1 VILAKFNFPFLH
13 LFRLPVIV
21 AIWGLLLLS
30 PSLSA
35 QLVFDWPVRADP
47 GPEALLTG
55 ASAALWNP
63 GGLAHSSGAGNDVWV
78 IHVDGPDATGIRGLA
93 AAASIDLPYLGARAA
108 VAYQHLG
115 ITDIT
120 RTSTS
125 PEPDPGRIS
134 VAEDVAVVSLAH
146 DLASYGGVGAGF
158 RYQRA
163 TAGNEA
169 RDAASGQVGFTVHP
183 SLPLHPRVGVVLLGL
198 GSDPGL
204 MGGVEISLPRTR
216 MESFQLRTAYG
227 IGIDLSPAEA
237 EHRLSLKGIW
247 RSNYRFGMGVT
258 RQPDGNGW
266 TGLWSLGAD
275 FGRYSFS
282 ILREGMANDFGAV
295 HFYRAAIRFW

>member
-1 VILAKFNFPFLH
+1 MITSTSPFRHAFL
-13 LFRLPVIV
+13 LPVIL
-21 AIWGLLLLS
+21 AIWGLAFLS

-55 ASAALWNP
+55 AAAALWNP

-93 AAASIDLPYLGARAA
+93 VAASIDLPYLGARAA

-115 ITDIT
+115 ISDIT

-134 VAEDVAVVSLAH
+134 VVEDVTVMSLAR
-146 DLASYGGVGAGF
+146 DLASFGGIGAGF

-169 RDAASGQVGFTVHP
+169 RDAVSGQVGFTVHP

-198 GSDPGL
+198 GSDPGV

-216 MESFQLRTAYG
+216 IESFQLRTAYG
-227 IGIDLSPAEA
+227 LGLDLSPAEA
-237 EHRLSLKGIW
+237 EHRFSIKGIW
-247 RSNYRFGMGVT
+247 RSNYRIGLGVT
-258 RQPDGNGW
+258 RQPDRNGW
-266 TGLWSLGAD
+266 NSLWSLGAD
-275 FGRYSFS
+275 FGPYSFS
-282 ILREGMANDFGAV
+282 VLREGMPNDFGAA

>member
-1 VILAKFNFPFLH
+1 MRSSTSLFLH

-35 QLVFDWPVRADP
+35 QLVFGWPVRADP

-93 AAASIDLPYLGARAA
+93 VAASIDLPYLGGGRAA

-125 PEPDPGRIS
+125 PEPDPGQIS
-134 VAEDVAVVSLAH
+134 VAEDVAVISVAH
-146 DLASYGGVGAGF
+146 DLASYGGIGAGF

-169 RDAASGQVGFTVHP
+169 RDAVSGQVGFTVHP
-183 SLPLHPRVGVVLLGL
+183 SLPLHPRVGVVLLGI

-216 MESFQLRTAYG
+216 IESFQLRTAYG

-237 EHRLSLKGIW
+237 EHRLSLKGTW
-247 RSNYRFGMGVT
+247 RSNYRIGVGVT
-258 RQPDGNGW
+258 GQPDGNGW

>member
-1 VILAKFNFPFLH
+1 MRTSTSPFLH
-13 LFRLPVIV
+13 LFRLPVIL

-78 IHVDGPDATGIRGLA
+78 IHVDGPDATGIRGFA
-93 AAASIDLPYLGARAA
+93 AAASIDLPYPGGRAA

-134 VAEDVAVVSLAH
+134 VAEDVAVISLAH
-146 DLASYGGVGAGF
+146 DLASYGGIGAGF

-169 RDAASGQVGFTVHP
+169 RASSSGRVGFTVHP

-198 GSDPGL
+198 GSDPGI
-204 MGGVEISLPRTR
+204 MGGVEVSLPRI
-216 MESFQLRTAYG
+216 ESFQLRTAYG
-227 IGIDLSPAEA
+227 IGIDLGPAEA

-247 RSNYRFGMGVT
+247 RSNYRIGMGVT

-282 ILREGMANDFGAV
+282 VLREGMPNDFGAV